1 MQKHDLEQL
10 ELMVND
16 LGHDFPPLEKQ
27 ITLRQQVAPP
37 DQRTQLATLLLEL
50 SPPQHQPVYHKEWT
64 LALKLEPATN
74 QAGQRLTLDTRYDS
88 CTALTKKSYDA
99 NYDDFTCASG
109 TLRQPGFASC

>member
-1 MQKHDLEQL
+1 MQKHDLEL
-10 ELMVND
+10 RALTVNNYGD
-16 LGHDFPPLEKQ
+16 GFLPLEKQ
-27 ITLRQQVAPP
+27 IKLRQQVAPP
-37 DQRTQLATLLLEL
+37 DQRMQLATLLVEL

-88 CTALTKKSYDA
+88 CTALTKKSYDV
-99 NYDDFTCASG
+99 NYGDFTCASG